1 MHDVYIY
8 VYVSIDVLWN
18 HNPPGETEE
27 STYHTTVTLS
37 TGRVV
42 VVQHDDPEAEGYR
55 DPATGKEV
63 AYNVD

>member
-27 STYHTTVTLS
+27 STVHTTITHR
-37 TGRVV
+37 TRVV
-42 VVQHDDPEAEGYR
+42 VVQYDDPEAEGYR
-55 DPATGKEV
+55 DPATV
-63 AYNVD
+63 PNVD